1 METVEIPIGPTGTPM
16 PQKQMAQRIFVKAD
30 LLANYFNNIKK
41 CWEPLLERLSFSV
54 LSEESPLRGYG
65 LAIRAN
71 TPIHLNLS
79 ADFLVAIQDTVT
91 MVWDTKMKRQE
102 KAQGQG
108 PKRETREASDNSEHS
123 DQRTFTEEVVL
134 DRIVSTYPTSSAQLE
149 VRPPTTGH
157 RRDTSVGASFYV
169 DKLAH
174 TRVSS
179 KEWLNNLDA
188 PTSYNPLSS
197 AFNPSAMMM
206 MNVPRHLST
215 LVSSGYA
222 ADIKHVFSAP
232 LKDDTK
238 VGFSIENLTGQSLRY
253 LQRWE
258 NGRKTIQYLEHGQ
271 RGLLNFLASTTVL
284 RNNKPHTVQ
293 LDDTDTDTNGRGGE
307 GKSFG
312 KHLALQIAGYKW
324 LPSVSVDKLGVKFQE
339 LKPLPGRADVASVYF
354 GTEYLPTGQ
363 QGERPAMANALRLI
377 AEVHKYTL
385 LLTWQTF

>member
-1 METVEIPIGPTGTPM
+1 M

-65 LAIRAN
+65 LAIRAH

-91 MVWDTKMKRQE
+91 MVWDTKVKRQE
-102 KAQGQG
+102 KARGQG
-108 PKRETREASDNSEHS
+108 PKREPREAREASDYSEHS

-134 DRIVSTYPTSSAQLE
+134 DREVSTYAPSSSSAQYVVHE
-149 VRPPTTGH
+149 PTGN
-157 RRDTSVGASFYV
+157 RRRTAVGASFYV

-179 KEWLNNLDA
+179 KEWLSGLDA
-188 PTSYNPLSS
+188 PVLS
-197 AFNPSAMMM
+197 
-206 MNVPRHLST
+206 VPRHLT
-215 LVSSGYA
+215 QGGLASSGYT

-232 LKDDTK
+232 LKENTK

-377 AEVHKYTL
+377 AEVGEL
-385 LLTWQTF
+385 E